1 MPTAKPVCGSQLLT
15 LNDHTLVMIDLQSL
29 MAFATRSVD
38 AILLRSN
45 TGLIAAGCRAG
56 R

>member
-15 LNDHTLVMIDLQSL
+15 LNDHALVMIDLRSQ
-29 MAFATRSVD
+29 MAFATKSVD
-38 AILLRSN
+38 AVLLRNN